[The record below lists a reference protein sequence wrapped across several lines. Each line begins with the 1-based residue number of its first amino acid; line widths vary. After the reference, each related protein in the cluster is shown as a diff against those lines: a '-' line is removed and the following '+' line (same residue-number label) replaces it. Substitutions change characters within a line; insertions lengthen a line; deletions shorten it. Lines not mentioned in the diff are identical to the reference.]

1 MNSVKDSIIT
11 VSQGAGGVAL
21 SFWDALPGMLRLA
34 ILLATL
40 LHIIMKIVKDY
51 NK

>member
-1 MNSVKDSIIT
+1 MNSVKDSLIT
-11 VSQGAGGVAL
+11 ASQGAGGVAL

-34 ILLATL
+34 ILFATL
-40 LHIIMKIVKDY
+40 AHITVKIVKDY

>member
-1 MNSVKDSIIT
+1 MESVKDSVIT

-21 SFWDALPGMLRLA
+21 SFWEVIPEALR
-34 ILLATL
+34 ILILFATL
-40 LHIIMKIVKDY
+40 AHITVKIIKDW

>member
-1 MNSVKDSIIT
+1 MNGAKDSLIT

-21 SFWDALPGMLRLA
+21 SLWDALPDILRMLILVVTLA
-34 ILLATL
+34 HLTVKL
-40 LHIIMKIVKDY
+40 VKDF

>member
-1 MNSVKDSIIT
+1 MNNVKDSLIT

-21 SFWDALPGMLRLA
+21 SFWEALPDMLRLA
-34 ILLATL
+34 ILIATL
-40 LHIIMKIVKDY
+40 LHITIKMVKAY